1 VGGSPNEHMSQR
13 WRNWGRTVVAYPRAQ
28 FHPTTEE
35 ALCQIARAASRAGEP
50 VKAIGAGHSFSP
62 IAATDGWLVRLD
74 RYTRVLSIDRERR
87 TAKVQAG
94 ISLHRLSQAL
104 LAHGLAL
111 PNLGDIAYQ
120 SIAGAISTATHG
132 TGRRLGNLATFV
144 RSLSLVTAQGAVLEC
159 SAGERPELFHHARV
173 GLGALGIISTV
184 TLQCVPA
191 FALHALEMPM
201 RLDAVLEALDEHVD
215 RNDHFEFFWVP
226 HTGWALT
233 KRNNRTDRPLAPRRR
248 FEEFRDDVLLSNL
261 AFGLLCRLGRLRPAW
276 IPRLARA
283 LPGRGRVEY
292 VDHSHRVF
300 ANPRL
305 VRFAEMEYAIPREA
319 AKEAISRLV
328 EMVKARGFL
337 LSFPVEVRFVAA
349 DDIPLSPAYG
359 RETCYVAVHM
369 FRGMEYEPYFR
380 AVEEIMGSYGG
391 RPHWGKIHFQGEQTL
406 RELYPEWQGFQA
418 VRRALDPK
426 QRFANPYLVRI
437 LGSLGDGPDP
447 FRPSSQ
453 ARATPLAR

>member
-1 VGGSPNEHMSQR
+1 VSPR

-35 ALCQIARAASRAGEP
+35 ALCEIVRDAARTGEP
-50 VKAIGAGHSFSP
+50 VKAIGAGHSFSA
-62 IAATDGWLVRLD
+62 IAATDGRLVRLD
-74 RYTRVLSIDRERR
+74 RYARVLCVDRERL

-94 ISLHRLSQAL
+94 IPLYRLSQAL
-104 LAHGLAL
+104 LDEGLAL

-132 TGRRLGNLATFV
+132 TGRALGNLATFV
-144 RSLSLVTAQGAVLEC
+144 RGLSLVTAEGELLEC
-159 SAGERPELFHHARV
+159 SAAERPEIFHHARV

-184 TLQCVPA
+184 TLQCVSA

-201 RLDAVLEALDEHVD
+201 RLDSVLEALDEHVD
-215 RNDHFEFFWVP
+215 QNDHFEFFWVP

-233 KRNNRTDRPLAPRRR
+233 KRNNRTDRPLTPRGR
-248 FEEFRDDVLLSNL
+248 FEGFRDDVLWSNL
-261 AFGLLCRLGRLRPAW
+261 AFGLVCRLGRLRPGW

-300 ANPRL
+300 ASPRL
-305 VRFAEMEYAIPREA
+305 VRFSEMEYAIPRTA
-319 AKEAISRLV
+319 AKEVISRLV

-380 AVEEIMGSYGG
+380 AVEEIMRSYGG

-406 RELYPEWQGFQA
+406 RGLYPEWEGFQA
-418 VRRALDPK
+418 VRRALDRGE
-426 QRFANPYLVRI
+426 RFANPYLTRV
-437 LGSLGDGPDP
+437 LGSLRQGPDP

-453 ARATPLAR
+453 ARATPLAP